1 MALEVG
7 LLFLKKL
14 SCDWEPTVWEA
25 RDQVVIIQ
33 EGVVGVIF
41 LGVEGISRVVEEEVA
56 MPLQMLP
63 THSISRG

>member
-25 RDQVVIIQ
+25 REEVVIIQ
-33 EGVVGVIF
+33 EVVEEGMCRV
-41 LGVEGISRVVEEEVA
+41 VEEIIRVVEEEVA
-56 MPLQMLP
+56 TQ
-63 THSISRG
+63 IR